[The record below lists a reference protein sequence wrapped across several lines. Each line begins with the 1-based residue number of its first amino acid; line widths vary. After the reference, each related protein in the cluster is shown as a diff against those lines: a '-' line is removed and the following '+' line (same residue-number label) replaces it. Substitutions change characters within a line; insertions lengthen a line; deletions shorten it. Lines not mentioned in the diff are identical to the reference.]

1 MELLD
6 ITLTRL
12 QRRNRVA
19 FVARD
24 AVGADLLTGD
34 AVVLRDDDG
43 EYYAGT
49 VLDEAVTGAGDGAGV
64 RYVVKIGVRLPE
76 EYAMKRA
83 RRTPARRRTVTDDDG
98 GMQEL
103 LDLLGE
109 ARAMLAP
116 RRVPAQRLAR

>member
-1 MELLD
+1 MKMLD

-24 AVGADLLTGD
+24 AVRDGMLPGD
-34 AVVLRDDDG
+34 AVVLRDEDG

-49 VLDEAVTGAGDGAGV
+49 VLDEAVTGAEA
-64 RYVVKIGVRLPE
+64 RYVVKVGVRLPE
-76 EYAMKRA
+76 EYAMRRLGAHLPAVRA
-83 RRTPARRRTVTDDDG
+83 EDD
-98 GMQEL
+98 MQDL

-116 RRVPAQRLAR
+116 RRIPAQRAAL

>member
-19 FVARD
+19 FVERD
-24 AVGADLLTGD
+24 AVGADVLPGD
-34 AVVLRDDDG
+34 PVVLRDEDG

-49 VLDEAVTGAGDGAGV
+49 VLDEAVTGAGT
-64 RYVVKIGVRLPE
+64 RLVVKVGVRLPE
-76 EYAMKRA
+76 EYALKRLGA
-83 RRTPARRRTVTDDDG
+83 HVPAQQGSADDG
-98 GMQEL
+98 MQDL

-116 RRVPAQRLAR
+116 RRLPAQRMAR